1 MLGEHTPCIYKILTV
16 LYILRVLVRGK
27 SPLTP
32 FVKSCLGVVKMSRFQ
47 YLNLAIFF
55 GLGFFLYGFIFAKY
69 HYKFTIFFGFLGLFW
84 GGLVAFLI
92 LMAWNDDEKE

>member
-1 MLGEHTPCIYKILTV
+1 M
-16 LYILRVLVRGK
+16 YIQNPGDFVYPAGARKGGGK
-27 SPLTP
+27 KRSPLTP
-32 FVKSCLGVVKMSRFQ
+32 FVKSCLGGVKMSRFQ
-47 YLNLAIFF
+47 YLNLAVFF

-92 LMAWNDDEKE
+92 LMAWNGDERE

>member
-1 MLGEHTPCIYKILTV
+1 
-16 LYILRVLVRGK
+16 
-27 SPLTP
+27 
-32 FVKSCLGVVKMSRFQ
+32 MSRFQ

-55 GLGFFLYGFIFAKY
+55 GLGFIFAKY

-92 LMAWNDDEKE
+92 LMAWNDDERE

>member
-1 MLGEHTPCIYKILTV
+1 MYIQNPCDFVYPAGARKGDI
-16 LYILRVLVRGK
+16 

-47 YLNLAIFF
+47 YLNLAVFF

-92 LMAWNDDEKE
+92 LMAWNDDERE

>member
-1 MLGEHTPCIYKILTV
+1 MYIQNPGGFVYPAGARKGE
-16 LYILRVLVRGK
+16 R

-32 FVKSCLGVVKMSRFQ
+32 FIKSCLGVIEMSRFQ
-47 YLNLAIFF
+47 YLNLAVFF
-55 GLGFFLYGFIFAKY
+55 GLGFFLYGFIFTKY

-92 LMAWNDDEKE
+92 LMAWNDDERE